1 MPGHERIAVIG
12 LGHVGATAAYALMLR
27 ALASEIVLVDNAS
40 QRAAAEAQ
48 DITDANA
55 LARPTKI
62 WAGDYADAA
71 AADVAVITAGV
82 ATHGA
87 QSRLSVAMRSAEIVQ
102 ACIADLCSS
111 GFAGILLI
119 ASNPV
124 DLMTRVAVE
133 CSGLPIGRVLG
144 TGTLLDTNRLRAAI
158 AAKLGVASA
167 DVDAL
172 VLGEHGDSG
181 VALFSQARVGGLPL
195 DSFSE
200 EARTLDRAG
209 VAASVRDAAYQIIAG
224 KGFTSF
230 GVATAIVRI
239 CEAIIRDEGVV
250 LPVSSALWDVAEYR
264 NVCLSMPCILSAA
277 GIERALVPSMTA
289 EEAQGLAVSAKQLDG
304 AYLQMLAD
312 ADNAKAP

>member
-1 MPGHERIAVIG
+1 
-12 LGHVGATAAYALMLR
+12 MLR
-27 ALASEIVLVDNAS
+27 ALASEIVLIDS
-40 QRAAAEAQ
+40 DGRRALAEAE

-55 LARPTKI
+55 LARPVKV

-71 AADVAVITAGV
+71 VADIAIITAGV

-87 QSRLSVAMRSAEIVQ
+87 ESRLSVTTRSAEVMR
-102 ACIADLCSS
+102 ACVTDLCSS

-133 CSGLPIGRVLG
+133 CSGLPIGRVVG

-167 DVDAL
+167 AVDAM
-172 VLGEHGDSG
+172 VVGEHGDSA
-181 VALFSQARVGGLPL
+181 VALFSEARVGGLPL
-195 DSFSE
+195 NSFSE
-200 EARTLDRAG
+200 EGRALDRAG

-239 CEAIIRDEGVV
+239 CEAIIRDERVV
-250 LPVSSALWDVAEYR
+250 LPVSSSLWDQAKYP
-264 NVCLSMPCILSAA
+264 NLCLSLPCIVSAA
-277 GIERALVPSMTA
+277 GIECALLPPMSP
-289 EEAQGLAVSAKQLDG
+289 EEARGLAASAKKLEDAYRQELTG
-304 AYLQMLAD
+304 AGNESQAHQD
-312 ADNAKAP
+312 RTR